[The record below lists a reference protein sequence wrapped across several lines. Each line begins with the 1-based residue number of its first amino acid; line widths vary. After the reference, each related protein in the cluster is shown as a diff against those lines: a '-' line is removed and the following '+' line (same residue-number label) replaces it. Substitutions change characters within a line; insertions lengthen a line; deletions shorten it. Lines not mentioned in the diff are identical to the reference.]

1 MYKNSGKGL
10 FTKRANI
17 GDLKK
22 KMDEAKN
29 RTPEQKAQIKKE
41 TEEKRQQMK
50 QQKKEQL
57 DENLQLA
64 SLLAKK
70 AGRTITKGSTMV
82 DNLYKKVGIDVG
94 MDKKRED
101 AGKVISNLGKIGTK
115 VLQGKGAFDKL
126 RNDPK
131 YQKLLEDVKRSGYH
145 EVTTPEEA
153 QRRRERE
160 LYEKYS
166 KQPPIGLMGMKG
178 GFGIRPIKRKPTQ
191 TPEEL
196 KQKELKRAEK
206 MKNRKEMAMTGLKL
220 LDKGTNMALGYAQKK
235 YNKAIDDYGL
245 ERIGIK
251 KDTREIPSIFDKKG
265 SGFADKFKKLQET
278 KARQATMTP
287 EQLRKEQEEKDKKRP
302 TLLKI
307 LKPKNQEDKE
317 LRNKVGN
324 VVKTGVKTAL
334 NYADNKINTA
344 IDKYGLE
351 KIGIKKQHNN
361 LGGFLPKEKQFFKV
375 AKEEYKTDP
384 PTQIDEFTLVY
395 KSPTIHVYLNEAG
408 KTILLSLRGT
418 VPTDKDDLLADA
430 SIAINRLYYSNRF
443 KKDKA
448 ELQKIFQQYP
458 PSQYEYYLTGHS
470 LGGAITNSVVREYP
484 KNIKYAVTYNPAFQ
498 PYDLYSQQRDKI
510 KRLYTPDDAL
520 YKLGGRFMSPT
531 VVPTTKSLL
540 PNLNLVTTGF
550 NAYQGHAL
558 DNFSSYY
565 GMGMPMPKKR
575 GRPRKNVGGSSC
587 GCMMCGK

>member
-1 MYKNSGKGL
+1 MYKYSGKGL
-10 FTKRANI
+10 FTKSKL

-41 TEEKRQQMK
+41 SDEKRQQ
-50 QQKKEQL
+50 KKELL

-101 AGKVISNLGKIGTK
+101 AGKVMSNLGKIGTK
-115 VLQGKGAFDKL
+115 IL
-126 RNDPK
+126 
-131 YQKLLEDVKRSGYH
+131 SGRGFADALNKIKKQQAMSPA
-145 EVTTPEEA
+145 EKEEKA
-153 QRRRERE
+153 RQQAEN
-160 LYEKYS
+160 
-166 KQPPIGLMGMKG
+166 
-178 GFGIRPIKRKPTQ
+178 
-191 TPEEL
+191 
-196 KQKELKRAEK
+196 KQKF
-206 MKNRKEMAMTGLKL
+206 KENIITTAKVF
-220 LDKGTNMALGYAQKK
+220 DKGTKMAVGYAQKK
-235 YNKAIDDYGL
+235 FNNAIDKYGL

-251 KDTREIPSIFDKKG
+251 KDT
-265 SGFADKFKKLQET
+265 
-278 KARQATMTP
+278 
-287 EQLRKEQEEKDKKRP
+287 KD
-302 TLLKI
+302 
-307 LKPKNQEDKE
+307 
-317 LRNKVGN
+317 
-324 VVKTGVKTAL
+324 
-334 NYADNKINTA
+334 Y
-344 IDKYGLE
+344 
-351 KIGIKKQHNN
+351 
-361 LGGFLPKEKQFFKV
+361 GGFLPKEKQFFKV
-375 AKEEYKTDP
+375 AKEEYKLDP

-408 KTILLSLRGT
+408 RTILLSLRGT

-443 KKDKA
+443 KRDKA
-448 ELQKIFQQYP
+448 ELQKIFQKYP

-520 YKLGGRFMSPT
+520 YKIGGRFMSPT

-540 PNLNLVTTGF
+540 PNLNLVTTGI
-550 NAYQGHAL
+550 NAYQGHSM
-558 DNFSSYY
+558 DNFNSYY

-575 GRPRKNVGGSSC
+575 GRPRKMVGGSSC